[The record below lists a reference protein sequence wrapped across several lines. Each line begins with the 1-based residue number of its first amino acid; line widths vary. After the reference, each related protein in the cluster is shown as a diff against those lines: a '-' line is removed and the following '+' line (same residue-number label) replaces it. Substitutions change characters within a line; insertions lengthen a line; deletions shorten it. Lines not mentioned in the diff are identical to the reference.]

1 MPKLLTCDYTPSMRL
16 RALSA
21 CGSLRYRTKKALT
34 MDNDSEISRRRF
46 LTSTGTLTA
55 ASLLRIGAPTLAA
68 ITQTACTAREEA
80 AAFVTLNADEAADFT
95 AIAARLIPTTDT
107 PGATEAGVIYFYDRA
122 WGDELSGFLGP
133 VREFLQAINGE
144 LGMRF
149 AASSE
154 AEQDNVLKANENDP
168 RFELLRIT
176 TIFGFLAMAKYGG
189 NKGHLSW
196 ELLGF
201 DGHHGAW
208 EAPFGYYDAEY
219 SKEQQNG
226 E

>member
-1 MPKLLTCDYTPSMRL
+1 
-16 RALSA
+16 
-21 CGSLRYRTKKALT
+21 

-80 AAFVTLNADEAADFT
+80 AAFVTLKADEAADFA

-107 PGATEAGVIYFYDRA
+107 PGATEAGVIHFYDRA
-122 WGDELSGFLGP
+122 WGDELSGFLSP
-133 VREFLQAINGE
+133 VREFLQALNSE
-144 LGMRF
+144 LGMSF

-168 RFELLRIT
+168 RFELLRVT
-176 TIFGFLAMAKYGG
+176 KIFGFLAMAKHGG
-189 NKGHLSW
+189 KKDHLSW
-196 ELLGF
+196 DLIGF
-201 DGHHGAW
+201 
-208 EAPFGYYDAEY
+208 
-219 SKEQQNG
+219 
-226 E
+226 